1 MEKAEAW
8 RAKVEALFDGKVCER
23 CGGEEAL
30 VIVRDRGM
38 DLDVPS
44 VICFSC
50 IYGELRDIDEL
61 ELRPVCKK
69 WHMTGKTMCLE
80 CLKKT
85 EEWQR
90 VLKQREETRRGD
102 ETRMSPSLMKWGVQK
117 RGVD

>member
-8 RAKVEALFDGKVCER
+8 RAKAEALFDGKACER
-23 CGGEEAL
+23 RGMEEAL
-30 VIVRDRGM
+30 VMVRDRGM

-69 WHMTGKTMCLE
+69 WHMTWKTMCLE

-90 VLKQREETRRGD
+90 VLKQREGTGRGD
-102 ETRMSPSLMKWGVQK
+102 ETRMSPSLMKWGFRK
-117 RGVD
+117 GGVD